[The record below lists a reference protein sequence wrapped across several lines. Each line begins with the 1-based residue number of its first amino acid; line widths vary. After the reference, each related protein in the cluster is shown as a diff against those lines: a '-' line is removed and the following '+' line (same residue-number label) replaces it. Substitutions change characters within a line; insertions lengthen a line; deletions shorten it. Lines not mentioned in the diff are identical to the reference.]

1 MLSWTILCYPEQSCT
16 ILRNPVLSRAFLCNP
31 PSAILCYSEQCCTIL
46 PEQSCDIGIYQPFF
60 IKKTKCIE
68 TRHKVFEPFWGSNI
82 KILRTSEPQGKNTCL
97 ENKLLFYQLCY
108 QHVGK
113 KPLPVEAICVLPSS
127 GQTLPLAEPEAWL
140 YNHPHQEQIFLL
152 AISQLFLNV
161 LSWNFAWLLFRWK
174 GCSTAVFHA
183 APQNL

>member
-68 TRHKVFEPFWGSNI
+68 ARHKIFEPFWGSNI

-113 KPLPVEAICVLPSS
+113 NLYPQKPFVYCQAQAKPYLQLSLRLGFIIACLPLPTAGENVCTMYPLKAIFSS
-127 GQTLPLAEPEAWL
+127 WL
-140 YNHPHQEQIFLL
+140 SSDSACF
-152 AISQLFLNV
+152 
-161 LSWNFAWLLFRWK
+161 K
-174 GCSTAVFHA
+174 
-183 APQNL
+183 